1 MLAPNKCTRIE
12 SLVDSKRRLSY
23 EANDACRDLLQ
34 VDQLALLAGWLAG
47 LRPTGLIDWPGP
59 LWLAR
64 CLRWSRWLRAT
75 VAVFLPIS
83 VQRCLRFLRFI
94 WAWMVYA
101 KQHLI
106 RVKCFYEPLYTNRS
120 HTEIYTRHC
129 IQKFIQNIIYWNI
142 YENSVYWTLGKR
154 SCRENYSW
162 NRTEITEADRTGS

>member
-1 MLAPNKCTRIE
+1 MHKNRKSRWFQETLVLRSQRRMQRLASGRPTGFTRW
-12 SLVDSKRRLSY
+12 
-23 EANDACRDLLQ
+23 
-34 VDQLALLAGWLAG
+34 LAGWPPPNWPYWLTRSSLACA
-47 LRPTGLIDWPGP
+47 LFALVEMI
-59 LWLAR
+59 AR
-64 CLRWSRWLRAT
+64 T